1 MTVVDVVH
9 SARVVMQR
17 ADPGPV
23 SRSWDDEYR
32 LGRYRGEPPIPFV
45 GRIVDILRDRPETM
59 RGKGL
64 YVGCGN
70 GRNYVALVDAGLDL
84 IGLDVSK
91 EAIAQLRMG
100 HPHLAPDLVQADFRE
115 FDSESLF
122 DYIVAIQVFQHGT
135 ADTVRSMFARSAMLL
150 KRGGLLFVRV
160 NSASTDV
167 YHSHRVVKRGD
178 RGGFT
183 VRYHE
188 GPKRGLAIHFL
199 SLGELREM
207 LDPWFAALVPTREQV
222 TLRQSPKR
230 GSWAQ
235 WEGVWVRR

>member
-1 MTVVDVVH
+1 M
-9 SARVVMQR
+9 SS
-17 ADPGPV
+17 PV

-32 LGRYRGEPPIPFV
+32 RGRYRGEPPIPFV
-45 GRIVDILRDRPETM
+45 GRIVDILRDQPEIM
-59 RGKGL
+59 RGRGL

-70 GRNYVALVDAGLDL
+70 GRNYVALVDAGLNL

-91 EAIAQLRMG
+91 EAIAQLQAD
-100 HPHLAPDLVQADFRE
+100 HPHLAPDLVRADFHD

-135 ADTVRSMFARSAMLL
+135 ADAVRSMFARAARLV

-160 NSASTDV
+160 NSASTVV
-167 YHSHRVVKRGD
+167 YHSHRVVEQGD

-183 VRYHE
+183 VSYNE

-199 SLGELREM
+199 SLRELKETLER
-207 LDPWFAALVPTREQV
+207 WFTPLVPTGEQV
-222 TLRQSPKR
+222 TSRESPER

-235 WEGVWVRR
+235 WEGVWVRRHD

>member
-1 MTVVDVVH
+1 MRRIPGQLVR
-9 SARVVMQR
+9 S
-17 ADPGPV
+17 PESGPV

-32 LGRYRGEPPIPFV
+32 RGRYLDEPPIPFV
-45 GRIVDILRDRPETM
+45 GRIVNILRDHPEIM
-59 RGKGL
+59 SGRGL

-70 GRNYVALVDAGLDL
+70 GRNHVALVNSGLNL

-91 EAIAQLRMG
+91 EAIAQLQAG
-100 HPHLAPDLVQADFRE
+100 HPHLAPDLIRVDFHD
-115 FDSESLF
+115 FHSEVPF

-135 ADTVRSMFARSAMLL
+135 ADAVRSMFARAAKLL

-167 YHSHRVVKRGD
+167 YHPHRIVERGD

-183 VRYHE
+183 VRYDG
-188 GPKRGLAIHFL
+188 GPKRGLAIHFM
-199 SLGELREM
+199 SLQELTET
-207 LDPWFAALVPTREQV
+207 LDPWFAPLVPTRERV
-222 TLRQSPKR
+222 ASREPPKC

>member
-1 MTVVDVVH
+1 MKR
-9 SARVVMQR
+9 SLGQLAQSPESR
-17 ADPGPV
+17 PV

-32 LGRYRGEPPIPFV
+32 RGRYRDEPPVPFV
-45 GRIVDILRDRPETM
+45 GRIVDILRDRPEIMTG
-59 RGKGL
+59 RGL

-70 GRNYVALVDAGLDL
+70 GRNHVALVDAGLNL

-91 EAIAQLRMG
+91 EAIAQLQAS
-100 HPHLAPDLVQADFRE
+100 HPHLAPKLVRADFRD
-115 FDSESLF
+115 FDSELPF

-135 ADTVRSMFARSAMLL
+135 AAAVRSMFARAAKLL

-167 YHSHRVVKRGD
+167 YYSHRVFERGD

-183 VRYHE
+183 VRYDE
-188 GPKRGLAIHFL
+188 GPKRGLAIRFL
-199 SLGELREM
+199 SLRELRET
-207 LDPWFAALVPTREQV
+207 LDPWFTPLVPTREQV
-222 TLRQSPKR
+222 TSRKSPQR